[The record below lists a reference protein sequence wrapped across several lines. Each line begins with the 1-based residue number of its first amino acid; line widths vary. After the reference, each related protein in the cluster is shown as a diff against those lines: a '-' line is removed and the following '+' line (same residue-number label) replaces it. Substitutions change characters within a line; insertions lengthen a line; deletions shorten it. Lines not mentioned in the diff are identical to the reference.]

1 MKLPNIR
8 FEAAAPPP
16 PKPAEA
22 GQDDGAPDSGQDGG
36 QDDGQDSG
44 AKDTADDG
52 ADWYDGKVGMLS
64 DADRF
69 EDAAD
74 VDGLDHDAGGEGSQ
88 DADVA
93 RRRSGDD
100 G

>member
-1 MKLPNIR
+1 MKLPNIQ
-8 FEAAAPPP
+8 FEAAAPP

-22 GQDDGAPDSGQDGG
+22 GQDDGAPDP
-36 QDDGQDSG
+36 GQDSG

-64 DADRF
+64 DADRLDGQA
-69 EDAAD
+69 DADRSVD
-74 VDGLDHDAGGEGSQ
+74 VDVLDHDAGGEDSQ
-88 DADVA
+88 DAVVA
-93 RRRSGDD
+93 RRRIGYD